1 MARQTE
7 VSIDVVTMTM
17 MMITTNDDDDNGDDD
32 DDNGATH
39 DSRCQSRPGL
49 KCIDLDGI
57 KPSWAR
63 KDFVKDFFISLVYP
77 RQNHDR
83 SSQVYGLS
91 GKLPMFDKW
100 KDSKGLCGSNTTD
113 SPRPG

>member
-17 MMITTNDDDDNGDDD
+17 MMITPNDDDDNGDDD

-39 DSRCQSRPGL
+39 DSRCQSRPGV

-63 KDFVKDFFISLVYP
+63 KDFVKDFSYLWFTP
-77 RQNHDR
+77 P
-83 SSQVYGLS
+83 
-91 GKLPMFDKW
+91 K
-100 KDSKGLCGSNTTD
+100 
-113 SPRPG
+113 RPGPLKPGIWSIREIVHV

>member
-1 MARQTE
+1 
-7 VSIDVVTMTM
+7 M
-17 MMITTNDDDDNGDDD
+17 MSDAEDDNDDDNGDDD
-32 DDNGATH
+32 DDSCATH

-63 KDFVKDFFISLVYP
+63 KDFVKDFLISLVYP

-100 KDSKGLCGSNTTD
+100 KDSKGPCGSNTD

>member
-17 MMITTNDDDDNGDDD
+17 TMITTNDDDDNGDDD
-32 DDNGATH
+32 DDNCATH
-39 DSRCQSRPGL
+39 DSRCQSRPGV

-63 KDFVKDFFISLVYP
+63 KNLVKVFFYLWFTLHKTMTAQARYIKPY
-77 RQNHDR
+77 
-83 SSQVYGLS
+83 
-91 GKLPMFDKW
+91 
-100 KDSKGLCGSNTTD
+100 T
-113 SPRPG
+113 